1 MASLTRLPVPLLLLA
16 GAIATGVLFM
26 ALPGLDLWVS
36 GLFWRPADGFFLRDW
51 APFRDIYGLVPIVT
65 WALVV
70 GLALLG
76 LAVWVFGRAI
86 GPFDRRTIPFLL
98 LSIAIGPGLLTNTVL
113 KDHWGRARPSQV
125 TQFGGT
131 KMFTPVL
138 QPSDQCGHN
147 CSFPS
152 GHSAMAFSLVGLGF
166 LPATRRRRQWVTG
179 AALGFGG
186 LVALVRI
193 GQGGHF
199 LSDNIFAA
207 LLVGAVAWGLHRWIV
222 EDDGLDRPWI
232 RRLARGT
239 GAAVV
244 GTAGRLLALRPSP
257 RRDWVM
263 AGAATLVAIAVS
275 VAWIDRPLALYFKAD
290 DDRLVHWFQ
299 WITQFGLGWGW
310 LVISGLAALGL
321 WAASLRPQAGAMRE
335 RFAAW
340 ALVPGFVFLSVLT
353 SGLVADII
361 KILVGR
367 TRPKLFFA
375 DGRFDLTGLSFK
387 ADHWSF
393 PSGHVSNVAGLAA
406 ALTMLWP
413 RHVAAYALFV
423 ALIALSRIGT
433 TQHFLSDT
441 IGAAFI
447 ATLVTAYIRGVFA
460 RSGLALGDLKAGVL
474 QFHPTVS
481 WRYRLLGRRSPRTP

>member
-1 MASLTRLPVPLLLLA
+1 MSRLPLPVLLLA

-26 ALPGLDLWVS
+26 TLPGLDLWVS
-36 GLFWRPADGFFLRDW
+36 GLFWRPSDGFFLHDW
-51 APFRDIYGLVPIVT
+51 APFRAIYEAVPLVT
-65 WALVV
+65 WATAV
-70 GLALLG
+70 GLLLLG
-76 LAVWVFGRAI
+76 VAVWVLGRAI

-113 KDHWGRARPSQV
+113 KDHWGRARPNQV
-125 TQFGGT
+125 SEFGGT
-131 KMFTPVL
+131 KTFTPVL

-152 GHSAMAFSLVGLGF
+152 GHGAMAFSFVGLGF

-199 LSDNIFAA
+199 LSDNIFAG
-207 LLVGAVAWGLHRWIV
+207 LLVAAVAWGLHRWIV
-222 EDDGLDRPWI
+222 EDDGLDRPWV
-232 RRLARGT
+232 RRLMRGT
-239 GAAVV
+239 GAAL
-244 GTAGRLLALRPSP
+244 AGAAAWLAAHRPSP
-257 RRDWVM
+257 RGNWLW
-263 AGAATLVAIAVS
+263 AGLTTIVAIAVS
-275 VAWIDRPLALYFKAD
+275 VAWIDRPLALYFKSD

-310 LVISGLAALGL
+310 LVISGALALGL
-321 WAASLRPQAGAMRE
+321 WAASRHPQAGARRE
-335 RFAAW
+335 RFVAW
-340 ALVPGFVFLSVLT
+340 SLVPGFVFLSVLA
-353 SGLVADII
+353 SGLAADIV

-375 DGRFDLTGLSFK
+375 DGSFALTGLSFRS
-387 ADHWSF
+387 DHWSF
-393 PSGHVSNVAGLAA
+393 PSGHVANVAGLAA
-406 ALTMLWP
+406 ALAMLWP

-447 ATLVTAYIRGVFA
+447 ATLVTAYVRGVFA
-460 RSGLALGDLKAGVL
+460 RSGLALADLKAGVL
-474 QFHPTVS
+474 QVRPTVS
-481 WRYRLLGRRSPRTP
+481 WRQRLLGL